1 MVDRDKTYKATI
13 SGCNVFTLKGPAY
26 VLWIHSLEDGRAH
39 VKMVRS
45 LDAFMR
51 ENWYI
56 DDVFDSEEDAIDK
69 CLEAIAAHGCEIK
82 LISPMRRGII

>member
-1 MVDRDKTYKATI
+1 MTDNDKTYKATI
-13 SGCNVFTLKGPAY
+13 SGCNVFTVKGPAY
-26 VLWIHSLEDGRAH
+26 VLWIHSLEDGRVH

-51 ENWYI
+51 KDWYI

-69 CLEAIAAHGCEIK
+69 CLAAIMARGYKIK
-82 LISPMRRGII
+82 LISPMRRGVI